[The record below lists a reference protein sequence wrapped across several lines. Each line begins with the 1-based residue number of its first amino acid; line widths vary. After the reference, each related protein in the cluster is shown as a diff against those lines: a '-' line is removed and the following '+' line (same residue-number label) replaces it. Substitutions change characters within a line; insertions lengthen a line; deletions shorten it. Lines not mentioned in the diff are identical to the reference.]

1 MIFRSRRLVKTE
13 DLNPRGTLF
22 GGRLM
27 EFIDEEAAIY
37 AICQLKTENI
47 VTKIISEINF
57 IAPGRL
63 GDVIEI
69 GMDVISIGRT
79 SITLKCAVRNKKTED
94 IIVNIDKIVFVN
106 VDGNGRPAPH
116 GIEQT
121 N

>member
-27 EFIDEEAAIY
+27 EWIDEEAAIY
-37 AICQLKTENI
+37 TICQLKTENI
-47 VTKIISEINF
+47 VTKLISEINF

-79 SITLKCAVRNKKTED
+79 SITLKCVVRNKKTED
-94 IIVNIDKIVFVN
+94 IIVNIDNIVFVN
-106 VDGNGRPAPH
+106 VDENGKPSPH
-116 GIEQT
+116 GIA